1 MIAEILSNRNVSGKY
16 YEMELRCPEL
26 TVEVK
31 PGQFYMLR
39 VREGHD
45 PYLRRPFSVY
55 RVGHRK
61 GTPIASLLY
70 KVVGQGTQMMSEIE
84 KGEKIDMMGPLGNG
98 FGIPSRMKTA
108 LLVAGGIGLP
118 PILFL
123 AESMRRRFKGRREII
138 FFYGGQSKVDIVDL
152 DRIQKSS
159 TEVKIC
165 TEDGTLG
172 SRMLVT
178 EPLEEYLQP
187 GEKTKAE
194 RESVMIFACGPK
206 GMLKAVSSI
215 AKRYAVPCQ
224 LSLESYM
231 ACGFGA
237 CLGCV
242 VRVHSKEGARIAHER
257 VCKEGPI
264 FDSERIIWDE

>member
-1 MIAEILSNRNVSGKY
+1 MIAQVISNRNISGKY

-26 TVEVK
+26 TVEIK
-31 PGQFYMLR
+31 PGQFFMLR
-39 VREGHD
+39 VREGYD

-55 RVGHRK
+55 RVNHRK
-61 GTPIASLLY
+61 GISVTGLLY
-70 KVVGQGTQMMSEIE
+70 KVVGQGTQIMSEIE
-84 KGEKIDMMGPLGNG
+84 RGEKVDIMGPLGNG
-98 FGIPSRMKTA
+98 FEIPSRMKTA

-118 PILFL
+118 PVLFL
-123 AESMRRRFKGRREII
+123 AEAMRRRFKGREEII
-138 FFYGGQSKVDIVDL
+138 FFYGGQSQVDIVDL

-165 TEDGTLG
+165 TEDGSMG

-178 EPLEEYLQP
+178 EPLEEYLQS
-187 GEKTKAE
+187 GAKTKTE
-194 RESVMIFACGPK
+194 RESTMIFACGPK
-206 GMLKAVSSI
+206 GMLKAVASI
-215 AKRYAVPCQ
+215 AKRYDVPCQ
-224 LSLESYM
+224 MSLESYM

-242 VRVHSKEGARIAHER
+242 VRVRSKEHDGVAHER

-264 FDSERIIWDE
+264 FDAERIMWDE

>member
-1 MIAEILSNRNVSGKY
+1 MIAEILSNRNISGKY
-16 YEMELRCPEL
+16 YEIELCCPEL

-31 PGQFYMLR
+31 PGQFFMLR
-39 VREGHD
+39 VRDGYD

-55 RVGHRK
+55 RMGHRK
-61 GTPIASLLY
+61 GTPVASLLY
-70 KVVGQGTQMMSEIE
+70 KVVGYGTRMMSEIE
-84 KGEKIDMMGPLGNG
+84 RGEKVDLMGPLGNG

-118 PILFL
+118 PVLFL
-123 AESMRRRFKGRREII
+123 AEAMRRRLKGKREII
-138 FFYGGQSKVDIVDL
+138 FFYGGQSKADIVGL

-159 TEVKIC
+159 TEAKIC
-165 TEDGTLG
+165 TEDGSLG

-178 EPLEEYLQP
+178 GPLEEYLQS
-187 GEKTKAE
+187 GERTKAE
-194 RESVMIFACGPK
+194 RESAMIFACGPK

-215 AKRYAVPCQ
+215 AKRYDVSCQ

-242 VRVHSKEGARIAHER
+242 VRVRSKERDGIAHER

-264 FDSERIIWDE
+264 FDAERIIWDE